1 MRLWTACIRTSENTA
16 QGPAATWG
24 NGMCSSSTYC
34 DICSRWLSHLC
45 VLSRSCLRSSDMC
58 WRPFAVAKW
67 FSVWPDLRRKIKA
80 PRGVI
85 FGMLLCALLCQTS
98 THPRHVGV
106 GWGLKIALGCASL
119 LSHGIQEVSSWAC
132 KLGWFCETA
141 GDSQEEN
148 LPFQICEKVKSQSL
162 VIQTHQT
169 RNLCSSS
176 QWCGMFGT
184 HKEKL

>member
-58 WRPFAVAKW
+58 WRAFAVAKW

-85 FGMLLCALLCQTS
+85 FGMLRCALLCQTS
-98 THPRHVGV
+98 TRPRHVWGGV
-106 GWGLKIALGCASL
+106 GTQNSRRVCLSTELWAPRSELLGVQAWLVLWDCRRFTKGKSSL
-119 LSHGIQEVSSWAC
+119 PNMWES
-132 KLGWFCETA
+132 
-141 GDSQEEN
+141 
-148 LPFQICEKVKSQSL
+148 
-162 VIQTHQT
+162 
-169 RNLCSSS
+169 
-176 QWCGMFGT
+176 
-184 HKEKL
+184 